1 MPLQHKIRGVDNGGF
16 GGNGDDRPGHDL
28 MGAHGKLR
36 TFEIEIDSDRL
47 FALAMGDLIQV
58 KHLTGHPGLMQLN

>member
-1 MPLQHKIRGVDNGGF
+1 MPLQHQVRGVDNRGF

-36 TFEIEIDSDRL
+36 TFEIKTDTGRL
-47 FALAMGDLIQV
+47 FGLA
-58 KHLTGHPGLMQLN
+58 